1 MSWWGEGSWG
11 DLYWG
16 DSTSWPNETED
27 GEQLPIDIGDLHTIE
42 TTLQRIYKQWEGRHT
57 WADLGEIF
65 GRIFHEVETITGR
78 IDRERYVGD
87 AIGVQLDMLG
97 EMVGRP
103 RGSLVDDDLYRLAI
117 VVDASTLFA
126 KGTRRDVRRI
136 AKRLLGSSALYRD
149 VFPAK
154 FRLLA
159 TDIDPEIYELL
170 LDIMQDVPPAG
181 VGAILEAR
189 SSTENGG
196 WGSIYGPTVNPG
208 HFGSIYGPTTNP
220 RSLWSTARELGT

>member
-11 DLYWG
+11 DISWG
-16 DSTSWPNETED
+16 DSTSWPNEDED
-27 GEQLPIDIGDLHTIE
+27 GAQLPIDIGDLHTIE
-42 TTLQRIYKQWEGRHT
+42 TTLQRIYKQWEGRQT

-87 AIGVQLDMLG
+87 AVGVQLEMLG

-103 RGSLVDDDLYRLAI
+103 RGALVDEELYRLAI
-117 VVDASTLFA
+117 VVDASTLFS
-126 KGTRRDVRRI
+126 KGTRREVRRI

-149 VFPAK
+149 IFPAK

-159 TDIDPEIYELL
+159 TDITTEAYQLL

-181 VGAILEAR
+181 VGSVFSAR
-189 SSTENGG
+189 SSATMGG
-196 WGSIYGPTVNPG
+196 WGSIYGSVDTPG
-208 HFGSIYGPTTNP
+208 VFGSIYGATTNT
-220 RSLWSTARELGT
+220 RSLWMSGRELGT